1 MLGARLA
8 RAILFV
14 LGVVYPGYL
23 TYKTLEHDRKRPD
36 ACRGWCCY
44 WVVYAAWATC
54 ERGLDRAFDGRVG
67 LYRESK
73 VAFVTYLWHPRFQGA
88 LYVYD
93 RFLAPFLAKH
103 ERGVDDVLATMFER
117 VGDVAGRAF
126 RSAYAY
132 ARRSVNDALS
142 KATEAQMAAQFGGGA
157 SASGRADRVDLVRR
171 RAVAHASTT

>member
-1 MLGARLA
+1 MLGELPS

-73 VAFVTYLWHPRFQGA
+73 VRARDAEARDAGWRTLGTI
-88 LYVYD
+88 VY
-93 RFLAPFLAKH
+93 
-103 ERGVDDVLATMFER
+103 
-117 VGDVAGRAF
+117 
-126 RSAYAY
+126 
-132 ARRSVNDALS
+132 
-142 KATEAQMAAQFGGGA
+142 
-157 SASGRADRVDLVRR
+157 
-171 RAVAHASTT
+171 

>member
-1 MLGARLA
+1 MDYVDA
-8 RAILFV
+8 RAQ
-14 LGVVYPGYL
+14 
-23 TYKTLEHDRKRPD
+23 
-36 ACRGWCCY
+36 
-44 WVVYAAWATC
+44 
-54 ERGLDRAFDGRVG
+54 
-67 LYRESK
+67 
-73 VAFVTYLWHPRFQGA
+73 VAFVTYLWHPLFQGA

-157 SASGRADRVDLVRR
+157 SASWRADRVDLVRR